1 MAKSSSLGAI
11 FTGRT
16 RNLMNVW
23 RRVFC
28 VFFFALVED
37 ARACAHDPLI
47 HRFCVCVCAPGV
59 NNGLSWQRMRLYKF
73 HHENMR
79 SANKNDFGKNR
90 NAMFA
95 IHVCVSVCV
104 WYARM

>member
-1 MAKSSSLGAI
+1 M
-11 FTGRT
+11 
-16 RNLMNVW
+16 
-23 RRVFC
+23 
-28 VFFFALVED
+28 FFFALVEED

-47 HRFCVCVCAPGV
+47 HRFCVCAPGV

-79 SANKNDFGKNR
+79 SANKNDFAKIETQCSQY
-90 NAMFA
+90 M
-95 IHVCVSVCV
+95 CVSVCV